1 MVVRRRVLEVLGTF
15 GTVIADFES
24 ELLLIL
30 EMISSLEKPI
40 AGFVIETGLFLLYL
54 VTRVLEFPIEM
65 WVVGVVVVVELWLV
79 VEVVVVELWA
89 VAELE

>member
-1 MVVRRRVLEVLGTF
+1 MVVRRRVLGVLGTF

-30 EMISSLEKPI
+30 EMISSLEEPI

-89 VAELE
+89 VAEPE